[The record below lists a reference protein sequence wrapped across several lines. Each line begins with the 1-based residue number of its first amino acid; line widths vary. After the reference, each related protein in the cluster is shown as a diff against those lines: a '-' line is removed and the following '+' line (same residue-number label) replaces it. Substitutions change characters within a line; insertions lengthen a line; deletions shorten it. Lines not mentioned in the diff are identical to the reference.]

1 VEEVR
6 FYNTFQGITHQK
18 KLYLD
23 EDIDAASFNTTSDM
37 RLKKDVEP
45 VVNAVEMVMKINPVY
60 YNWIDDRASINPGH
74 KELGFLAQELEAVL
88 PNVVKTVHEGGE
100 IPDMKRV
107 TYDRLVSLLVAA
119 VKELK
124 AEIDAMKHA

>member
-1 VEEVR
+1 
-6 FYNTFQGITHQK
+6 
-18 KLYLD
+18 
-23 EDIDAASFNTTSDM
+23 M

-60 YNWIDDRASINPGH
+60 YNWIDDRAPINPGH

-100 IPDMKRV
+100 LPDMKRV